1 MEKHEDGRFDQ
12 DIRKMAKEAMD
23 DAMRRRAAAAQE
35 PDPETEKRLEALE
48 AEKSDPD
55 ALLLGA
61 MENVCELIRFNVSEA
76 ENWGMSTEQ
85 MIEINRSVAELANT
99 AMAMHGRIAE
109 GKTIEKLRFMRS
121 VEEQNDENIR
131 KWSDQQ

>member
-1 MEKHEDGRFDQ
+1 MEKHEDTMFSEQ
-12 DIRKMAKEAMD
+12 IRKILEEVMEGAMERMAAEAESEAMI
-23 DAMRRRAAAAQE
+23 
-35 PDPETEKRLEALE
+35 EALE
-48 AEKSDPD
+48 AETSDPD
-55 ALLLGA
+55 ELLLGA
-61 MENVCELIRFNVSEA
+61 MKNVCELIRFNVSEA

-99 AMAMHGRIAE
+99 AMVMHGRIAA

-121 VEEQNDENIR
+121 VEEKNDENIR

>member
-1 MEKHEDGRFDQ
+1 MEKHEDAMFREQ
-12 DIRKMAKEAMD
+12 IRKMAKEAMD
-23 DAMRRRAAAAQE
+23 DAMERMAAEAESEAMM
-35 PDPETEKRLEALE
+35 EALE

-99 AMAMHGRIAE
+99 AMVMHGRIAA

>member
-1 MEKHEDGRFDQ
+1 MEKHENAMFREQ
-12 DIRKMAKEAMD
+12 IRKIVEEAMD
-23 DAMRRRAAAAQE
+23 DAMGRMAAEAESEAMM
-35 PDPETEKRLEALE
+35 EALE

-99 AMAMHGRIAE
+99 AMVMHGRIAA